1 MNRARATFQTQF
13 FVAALTATIL
23 ALGVAG
29 ILFAGTMRRQVDDQ
43 IESTLVAETRLAAEL
58 LSRTAPLPT
67 IPELQDE
74 AIRIGELLSARV
86 TFIGEDGRVVGDSFE
101 KLSDLASMEN
111 HAQRPEVVEAR
122 TSGLGR
128 SRRSSASVKMDM
140 LYAAV
145 PVKHPT
151 IAFVR
156 VAVPLTDV
164 GHQVQTVLTAT
175 GTALGLA
182 LVGAAAI
189 AWLFSIRISQRVRL
203 IAQVAQRYESGD
215 LTPPRLGFGDDELG
229 TVARALDQSVQEVG
243 RRLAEQA
250 RDRARMEAILAGMV
264 EGVIVVDAQGRLQLV
279 NDAAKL
285 MLKLRD
291 VSIGRQYSE
300 TIRVPAIAEL
310 VAEVLLGHKPE
321 ALQLSPPRD
330 PSRAIMARAAPA
342 AGSAEHGVILVLHD
356 ITDLKRADQ
365 IRRDFVANVSHE
377 LRTPLTAIR
386 GYVEALSE
394 DDANPEDRRRFLE
407 IIGRQTL
414 RMERLVKD
422 LLRLARLD
430 AGQETLDLVAC
441 DTRLLVE
448 GVVDDLES
456 AAEERRQRVEVTIA
470 PDATIVRADPA
481 KLHDALRNL
490 VANAITYSPEQSTV
504 RVEAVPVDGR
514 MTMSVSDEGPGIP
527 EEDLSRVFERF
538 YRVDKSRAR
547 DPGGTGLGLA
557 IVKHLVELH
566 GGAVRVENREGGGAK
581 FTIALLIAFV
591 CFFAGCTRAS
601 APRTSTSS
609 GPLKIERDSSPAGPA
624 TAQPQLTAAG
634 GSVVL
639 SWLASVAGATTLT
652 FSERRDAGWSAPLP
666 VVSGR
671 DLFANWADLPSVMRM
686 SNGELVAHWMQDTDP
701 AAEAYDLR
709 LATSSDGGRSWS
721 APFSPH
727 HDGTKSEHGFA
738 SLFEAP
744 GGSLGLVWLDGR
756 SMKETGLRT
765 AMFDSDWT
773 QLSED
778 AVDTHVCDCCPTAV
792 AITASG
798 PIVAFRGRTDDET
811 RDISVSR
818 LVEETWTEPVPVHH
832 DGWHLN
838 GCPVNGP
845 ALSASGRDV
854 AVAWFTAP
862 QDEGHVFVAFSQN
875 AGTTF
880 GAPVRVDESGS
891 LGRVDVEL
899 MPDGSAMVSWIEL
912 AGRQA
917 AFMVRRVERSG
928 VRSAPTT
935 VTTLGANRSS
945 VYPRMARR
953 GNEIIFAWTD
963 PESLSVQTAIA
974 RAASP

>member
-1 MNRARATFQTQF
+1 MTRARATFQTQF

-29 ILFAGTMRRQVDDQ
+29 ILFSGTMRRQVDDQ

-58 LSRTAPLPT
+58 LSRTTPLPT
-67 IPELQDE
+67 VPEIQDE

-86 TFIGEDGRVVGDSFE
+86 TFIAEDGRVVGDSFE
-101 KLSDLASMEN
+101 QLSDLASMEN
-111 HAQRPEVVEAR
+111 HAQRPEVVDAR
-122 TSGLGR
+122 RSGLGR

-145 PVKHPT
+145 PVKHPI

-300 TIRVPAIAEL
+300 TIRVPAIADL
-310 VAEVLLGHKPE
+310 VAEVLLGHRPE

-342 AGSAEHGVILVLHD
+342 AGSAEYGVILVLHD

-394 DDANPEDRRRFLE
+394 DDTNPEDRRRFLE

-441 DTRLLVE
+441 DTRLLVQ

-456 AAEERRQRVEVTIA
+456 AAVERRQRVDVTIA
-470 PDATIVRADPA
+470 PEAAVVRADPA

-490 VANAITYSPEQSTV
+490 VANAITYSPEQSTI

-566 GGAVRVENREGGGAK
+566 GGAVRVENRDGGGAR
-581 FTIALLIAFV
+581 FTIALLLSVV
-591 CFFAGCTRAS
+591 CLLAGCTRSS
-601 APRTSTSS
+601 APPPPTAS
-609 GPLKIERDSSPAGPA
+609 GPLKIERDRSPAGPA

-652 FSERRDAGWSAPLP
+652 FAERTDTGWSTPLP

-686 SNGELVAHWMQDTDP
+686 SNGDLVAHWMQDTDP

-709 LATSSDGGRSWS
+709 LATSGDGGRTWS

-744 GGSLGLVWLDGR
+744 GGSFGVVWLDGR

-765 AMFDSDWT
+765 AMFNNDWT
-773 QLSED
+773 QLSEE
-778 AVDTHVCDCCPTAV
+778 AIDTRVCDCCPTAV
-792 AITASG
+792 AVTASG

-818 LVEETWTEPVPVHH
+818 LLDESWTEPVTVHH

-854 AVAWFTAP
+854 ALAWFTAP

-875 AGTTF
+875 AGMTF

-899 MPDGSAMVSWIEL
+899 LPDGAAMVSWIEL
-912 AGRQA
+912 AGQQA

-928 VRSAPTT
+928 GRSAATT
-935 VTTLGANRSS
+935 VATLGTNRSS

-963 PESLSVQTAIA
+963 AESLSVQTAIT
-974 RAASP
+974 RVVP